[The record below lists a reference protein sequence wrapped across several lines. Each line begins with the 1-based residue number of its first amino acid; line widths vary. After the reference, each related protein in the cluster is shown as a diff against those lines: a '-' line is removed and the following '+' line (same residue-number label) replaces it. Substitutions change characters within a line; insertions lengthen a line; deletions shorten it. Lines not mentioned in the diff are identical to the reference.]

1 MTIKALEDRIGSL
14 SKPSKMPCHG
24 YSLPAHA
31 CKRGSLLRPIKG
43 SVCAD
48 CYALKN
54 RYLFDNVQAALY
66 KRLDALVSDTKEWQ
80 VLITELISRKEHSG
94 YFRWHDS
101 GDIQSMGHLHA
112 LNNIALSLPAINF
125 WLPTR
130 ETEIVNQWLKR
141 ADDKLA
147 DNLAIRISASM
158 ISQKPSNPTHRANT
172 ITTSSVGFDASS
184 FHCPALKQGNQ
195 CGSCRACW
203 SRDVPTVNY
212 KLH

>member
-1 MTIKALEDRIGSL
+1 MTIKALEGLIGSL

-24 YSLPAHA
+24 YSLPAHT
-31 CKRGSLLRPIKG
+31 CRRGSLLRQIPG

-54 RYLFDNVQAALY
+54 RYLFDNVQDAMY
-66 KRLDALVSDTKEWQ
+66 RRLDAVVSDTTEWQ

-101 GDIQSMGHLHA
+101 GDIQSVEHLNA
-112 LNNIALSLPAINF
+112 INAIALSLPNIDF

-130 ETEIVNQWLKR
+130 ELDMVKQWYSTKPHT
-141 ADDKLA
+141 AN
-147 DNLAIRISASM
+147 NLVIRISANM
-158 ISQKPSNPTHRANT
+158 VGQRAPRPSLGQGTK
-172 ITTSSVGFDASS
+172 ITTSTVGRERSAFN
-184 FHCPALKQGNQ
+184 CPALSQGNN
-195 CGSCRACW
+195 CGTCRACW
-203 SRDVPTVNY
+203 DQSVPNVNY

>member
-1 MTIKALEDRIGSL
+1 VTIKALEGLIGSL

-24 YSLPAHA
+24 YSLPAHT
-31 CKRGSLLRPIKG
+31 CRRGSLLRQIPG

-54 RYLFDNVQAALY
+54 RYLFDNVQAAMY
-66 KRLDALVSDTKEWQ
+66 RRLDAVVSDTTEWQ

-101 GDIQSMGHLHA
+101 GDIQSVEHLNA
-112 LNNIALSLPAINF
+112 INDIALSLPHINF

-130 ETEIVNQWLKR
+130 ELDMVKQWDSTKQHE
-141 ADDKLA
+141 A
-147 DNLAIRISASM
+147 DNLVIRLSANM
-158 ISQKPSNPTHRANT
+158 VGQRAPSPMLKRTT
-172 ITTSSVGFDASS
+172 KTTSTVGLDRSEFN
-184 FHCPALKQGNQ
+184 CPALTQDNN
-195 CGSCRACW
+195 CGTCRACW
-203 SRDVPTVNY
+203 DHNVPNVNY

>member
-1 MTIKALEDRIGSL
+1 MTIKALEDLIGSL

-31 CKRGSLLRPIKG
+31 CRRGSLLRHIPG

-54 RYLFDNVQAALY
+54 RYLFDNVQAAMY

-80 VLITELISRKEHSG
+80 VLIAELISRKEHSG

-101 GDIQSMGHLHA
+101 GDIQSVEHLNA
-112 LNNIALSLPAINF
+112 INAIALSLPHINF

-130 ETEIVNQWLKR
+130 ELDMVKQWDSTKPPV
-141 ADDKLA
+141 A
-147 DNLAIRISASM
+147 DNLVIRISANMVGQRASR
-158 ISQKPSNPTHRANT
+158 PTLKSRT
-172 ITTSSVGFDASS
+172 KTTTSTVGRERSE
-184 FHCPALKQGNQ
+184 FHCPALSQGNN
-195 CGSCRACW
+195 CGKCRACW
-203 SRDVPTVNY
+203 DHKVPNVNY

>member
-1 MTIKALEDRIGSL
+1 
-14 SKPSKMPCHG
+14 MPCHG
-24 YSLPAHA
+24 YSLPADT
-31 CKRGSLLRPIKG
+31 CRRGSLLRQISG

-54 RYLFDNVQAALY
+54 RYLFNNVQAAMY
-66 KRLDALVSDTKEWQ
+66 KRLDAVVSDTTEWQ

-101 GDIQSMGHLHA
+101 GDIQNVEHLNA
-112 LNNIALSLPAINF
+112 LNNIALSLPAIKF

-130 ETEIVNQWLKR
+130 ETELVDQWLDG
-141 ADDKLA
+141 ANGA
-147 DNLAIRISASM
+147 VANNLAIRISANM
-158 ISQKPSNPTHRANT
+158 ISQKPSSPTHRADT

-212 KLH
+212 KPH